1 MPVTAALPG
10 TVALPRGMWLRG
22 GVWRGCEALLVWRL
36 ELVGS
41 GSRAAGLAVSVSPWV
56 GDVFALEDE
65 RCRAFPGRSWSFS
78 EATCPIGPKGTLQWV
93 LETWKELQ
101 GFE

>member
-56 GDVFALEDE
+56 GDVFALVE
-65 RCRAFPGRSWSFS
+65 RCRCLPRSFS
-78 EATCPIGPKGTLQWV
+78 VVLGSGFPIGPKRIPQ
-93 LETWKELQ
+93 
-101 GFE
+101 

>member
-41 GSRAAGLAVSVSPWV
+41 GSGAAGLAVSVSPWV
-56 GDVFALEDE
+56 GDVFALVE
-65 RCRAFPGRSWSFS
+65 RCRLPFQVVLGRSWKRLPNRA
-78 EATCPIGPKGTLQWV
+78 EANPAIILQLA
-93 LETWKELQ
+93 LET
-101 GFE
+101 